1 MIRPPFIVR
10 LEQSDPEFLDQ
21 VRGMSNLAMTDGAL
35 PAKTKILMTV
45 LGEALLRR
53 DEGVKIAAEIARNI
67 GASEAEI
74 KETVRIAF
82 VLGGLPGLAAATQAF
97 KAAND

>member
-10 LEQSDPEFLDQ
+10 LEQSDPEFLEQ
-21 VRGMSNLAMTDGAL
+21 VRGLSNFAMTDGAL

-53 DEGVKIAAEIARNI
+53 EEGVKLASEIARNI
-67 GASEAEI
+67 GATDDEI
-74 KETVRIAF
+74 RETVRLAF
-82 VLGGLPGLAAATQAF
+82 VLGGLPALSAATF
-97 KAAND
+97 GFPRGE